1 MFIFKSKNQRKINK
15 IYKEI
20 EKEYRKLDALKE
32 ALWNSRFNE
41 EDSNALRADIESVS
55 SHIQELKKEIIKLES
70 WYFHKNISYNE
81 SIIIRRWN
89 YE

>member
-1 MFIFKSKNQRKINK
+1 MFIFKSRNQKKINK

-20 EKEYRKLDALKE
+20 EKEYRKLDVLKE

-41 EDSNALRADIESVS
+41 EDSNVLRADIESVT

-70 WYFHKNISYNE
+70 
-81 SIIIRRWN
+81 
-89 YE
+89 

>member
-1 MFIFKSKNQRKINK
+1 MFIFKSKNQKKINK

-41 EDSNALRADIESVS
+41 ENSNALRADIESVS

-70 WYFHKNISYNE
+70 
-81 SIIIRRWN
+81 
-89 YE
+89 

>member
-1 MFIFKSKNQRKINK
+1 MFIFKSKNQKKINK

-20 EKEYRKLDALKE
+20 EKEYRKLDTLKE

-41 EDSNALRADIESVS
+41 ENSNALRADIESVS

-70 WYFHKNISYNE
+70 WYFHKNISYSE